1 MNIKRVIRKSNLE
14 ELIVSF
20 TKVSSLSLCIKD
32 VSKETVFTLSN
43 TDRKPLFNYP
53 IKYEGITIG
62 ELFISEKGFVADFV
76 IQLINNTLIKEDQI
90 AEIND
95 ETLLMYREVNLF
107 YELSNTFN
115 TLASLEDHLNYL
127 LKKCV
132 TNLQAAN
139 ASIWLIE
146 DDMLKCIHSRGFR
159 PERTFKLGEGVIGE
173 VALLGS
179 GELLNYQIDDPRLSG
194 KINENASII
203 VVPLKTQEKKIGVFI
218 LSKHNKTLFAAREL
232 KLTNVFA
239 HQITLQ
245 IENDKL
251 MERIK
256 QELLLRTNLSRFLSP
271 NVAELII
278 DEKQETSLG
287 GEKKAITVLFSDIVG
302 FTSLSE
308 CLDSEEI
315 VEMLNEYFSSMTDI
329 IFDHSGTLDK
339 FIGDSIMAIF
349 GAPNEIENQVEVA
362 VKVGLLMQKTN
373 AEIQNARRRKGQ
385 ISFRVRVGLHAGLAT
400 VGNIGSPNRLD
411 YTAIGDTVNVAS
423 RLEGAASPGGV
434 LIGESIYVQVKDLFK
449 MESLEPLKVKG
460 KSEPLKVYKVLG

>member
-1 MNIKRVIRKSNLE
+1 MS
-14 ELIVSF
+14 
-20 TKVSSLSLCIKD
+20 
-32 VSKETVFTLSN
+32 
-43 TDRKPLFNYP
+43 
-53 IKYEGITIG
+53 
-62 ELFISEKGFVADFV
+62 
-76 IQLINNTLIKEDQI
+76 
-90 AEIND
+90 
-95 ETLLMYREVNLF
+95 
-107 YELSNTFN
+107 
-115 TLASLEDHLNYL
+115 YL
-127 LKKCV
+127 LEKCV
-132 TNLQAAN
+132 TTLQAAN

-146 DDMLKCIHSRGFR
+146 DDVLKCIHSSGFR
-159 PERTFKLGEGVIGE
+159 PERTFKLGEGIIGE

-179 GELLNYQIDDPRLSG
+179 GELLNYQIDDPRLNG

-218 LSKHNKTLFAAREL
+218 LSKHNKTPFAAREL

-251 MERIK
+251 LEKIK
-256 QELLLRTNLSRFLSP
+256 QELVLRTNLSRFLSP
-271 NVAELII
+271 NVAEFLI
-278 DEKQETSLG
+278 DQKQETSLG
-287 GEKKAITVLFSDIVG
+287 GEKREITVLFSDIVG

-308 CLDSEEI
+308 NLDSEEI

-362 VKVGLLMQKTN
+362 VKVGLLMQKKN
-373 AEIQNARRRKGQ
+373 AEIQDARRRKGK
-385 ISFRVRVGLHAGLAT
+385 IDFKVRVGLHTGLAT

-411 YTAIGDTVNVAS
+411 YTAIGDIVNVAS
-423 RLEGAASPGGV
+423 RLEEGAASPGGV

-449 MESLEPLKVKG
+449 MEGLKPLKVKG